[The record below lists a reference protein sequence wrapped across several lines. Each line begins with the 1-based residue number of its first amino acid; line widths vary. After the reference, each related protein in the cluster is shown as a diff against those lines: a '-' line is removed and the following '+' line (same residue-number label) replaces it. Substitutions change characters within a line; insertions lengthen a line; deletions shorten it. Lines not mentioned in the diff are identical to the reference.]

1 MLGLLSRLL
10 VLSVYD
16 AGHLNLVALLTLK
29 IMAIQGPAI
38 LSNPLVKKK
47 KQPRRAA
54 SSACQSA
61 PRRQMGLQIYA
72 SDDHEAITLIRQIAS
87 GVFRDPGW
95 IEEYC
100 GWLAV

>member
-47 KQPRRAA
+47 KKNNQGGQRLPRVSQRRVGKWV
-54 SSACQSA
+54 CRFT
-61 PRRQMGLQIYA
+61 PR
-72 SDDHEAITLIRQIAS
+72 TTTK
-87 GVFRDPGW
+87 P
-95 IEEYC
+95 
-100 GWLAV
+100 

>member
-47 KQPRRAA
+47 KKKTTKAGSVFRVSVSAA
-54 SSACQSA
+54 SANGFA
-61 PRRQMGLQIYA
+61 DLRLGRPRSHNLNPSNRVG
-72 SDDHEAITLIRQIAS
+72 
-87 GVFRDPGW
+87 GV
-95 IEEYC
+95 
-100 GWLAV
+100 